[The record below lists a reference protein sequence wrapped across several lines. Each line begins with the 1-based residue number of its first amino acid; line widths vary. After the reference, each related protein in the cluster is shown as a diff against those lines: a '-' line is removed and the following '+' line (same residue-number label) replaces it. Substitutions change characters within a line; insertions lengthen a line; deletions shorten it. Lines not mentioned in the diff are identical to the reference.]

1 MAHPVEEYICCKLTL
16 SDAADDL
23 GIPCG
28 YQVAPC
34 ASPTERQH
42 VSHSVD
48 TMITHKITERKLTSS
63 RNMWNIDSMSS
74 KCTA

>member
-1 MAHPVEEYICCKLTL
+1 MEEYIRCKLTL

-34 ASPTERQH
+34 ASPTDRQH
-42 VSHSVD
+42 VSESVD
-48 TMITHKITERKLTSS
+48 TVYTHNNHRAKITNDHK
-63 RNMWNIDSMSS
+63 MWNIDSMSS
-74 KCTA
+74 KCNA